1 MHRVSTFVITIAI
14 LVLAGG
20 CAAPAPEPVVPE
32 TAASDA
38 DPADVTAIDQWSY
51 DLGVIGAFSE
61 VVELGAKRLALSA
74 AVDPEY
80 MARLRPEAERIAER
94 HNVLLY
100 HETDFLV
107 TDLFPAALTEGKEVL
122 LIYRD
127 PVKAEYDAIKAD
139 RDALVADGRYADEPR
154 ADIARRF
161 GRLLSYSEEEIER
174 LIAP

>member
-1 MHRVSTFVITIAI
+1 MHRVSTFVITMAA
-14 LVLAGG
+14 LVFAGG
-20 CAAPAPEPVVPE
+20 CAAPPPEPAVTE
-32 TAASDA
+32 SEA
-38 DPADVTAIDQWSY
+38 DSPDGTSIDPWSY

-61 VVELGAKRLALSA
+61 VVELGVKRLALSA

-80 MARLRPEAERIAER
+80 MARLRPEAEQIAER

-139 RDALVADGRYADEPR
+139 RDALIADGRYADEPR

-161 GRLLSYSEEEIER
+161 GRLLSYSDEEIER

>member
-1 MHRVSTFVITIAI
+1 MHRVSTFVIVIAIAI
-14 LVLAGG
+14 LVLSGG

-32 TAASDA
+32 AAGGEA
-38 DPADVTAIDQWSY
+38 DLTAIDQWSY
-51 DLGVIGAFSE
+51 DLGVTGAFSE

-94 HNVLLY
+94 HNVFLY

-139 RDALVADGRYADEPR
+139 RDALIADGRYADDPR